1 MSYTPLTALLSAY
14 QLQPIESTNV
24 SLTSAALTNIT
35 NVSSEE
41 GVLHTVTLHITTALI
56 GNCTANLEVQ
66 VDGSATQNISVF
78 AAGLSMASSLQG
90 MPGTGVVLLDDFKS
104 LPVFVPF
111 KTSLRVGLNV
121 TVASATG
128 NLRVSVLRSKRI

>member
-1 MSYTPLTALLSAY
+1 M
-14 QLQPIESTNV
+14 
-24 SLTSAALTNIT
+24 SLTSTALTNIT
-35 NVSSEE
+35 NVSQD
-41 GVLHTVTLHITTALI
+41 GVLHTVTLHLTTALV
-56 GNCTANLEVQ
+56 GNCTADLEIQ
-66 VDGSATQNISVF
+66 VDGTATQNISVF
-78 AAGLSMASSLQG
+78 AAGTSLAAPLRG
-90 MPGTGVVLLDDFKS
+90 MPGTGAVLLDDFRS